1 MSYPSSQD
9 AHQFRKD
16 VLSVSGEDA
25 SKCIQCG
32 KCSAGCPISLEMDL
46 QPNQVLRLVQM
57 NDAKTVLKSSTIW
70 LCASCQTC
78 SVRCP
83 DNIDI
88 AKIMDALRKL
98 TLETRVHPGEEKV
111 VKFDEI
117 FLDTIRKRGRVHE
130 LELVMRYNLACR
142 QPLKD
147 AHLGPLMFS
156 RGKLGLLGH
165 KIKEVAKVKEI
176 FKNSKRIIA
185 GKAEVK

>member
-32 KCSAGCPISLEMDL
+32 KCSAGCPISPEMDL
-46 QPNQVLRLVQM
+46 QPNQVLRLIQM
-57 NDAKTVLKSSTIW
+57 NERETVLRSATLG

-83 DNIDI
+83 DSIDI

-98 TLETRVHPGEEKV
+98 AL
-111 VKFDEI
+111 
-117 FLDTIRKRGRVHE
+117 
-130 LELVMRYNLACR
+130 
-142 QPLKD
+142 
-147 AHLGPLMFS
+147 
-156 RGKLGLLGH
+156 
-165 KIKEVAKVKEI
+165 
-176 FKNSKRIIA
+176 
-185 GKAEVK
+185 